1 MKKLLTA
8 LLALMLACGVPAL
21 AEDAAATEATAVPE
35 ATAEVAAEAESIAF
49 TPVGTWYLTSFEVTG
64 ATFAA
69 MDMVATLTFN
79 EDGTGALVGL
89 NDMTFTWNYDGAA
102 LTATPDGAESPLT
115 FSITETNGLTVT
127 IVTIDSMTMTFA
139 SHAPEAQPLPSVA
152 LASLDGT
159 WTRQLS
165 IDGADAPADSIAMQ
179 FTCTIENGAVTVDA
193 NGSVLSAQG
202 ALEGNALV
210 VAYEDGT
217 SDSIYLYDDGTIH
230 LFRTAAGGATAE
242 YTLVRAEA
250 AAAPEATEAPAAE
263 AGETPTEE
271 AAE

>member
-8 LLALMLACGVPAL
+8 LLALMLVCGVPAL

-35 ATAEVAAEAESIAF
+35 ATAEAAAEAESIAF

-115 FSITETNGLTVT
+115 FSLTEANGLT
-127 IVTIDSMTMTFA
+127 VTIDSMTMTFA

-202 ALEGNALV
+202 AMEGNALV

-230 LFRTAAGGATAE
+230 LFRTAADGATAE

-250 AAAPEATEAPAAE
+250 AAAPEATAEPAAE

>member
-35 ATAEVAAEAESIAF
+35 ATAEAAAEAESTAF
-49 TPVGTWYLTSFEVTG
+49 TPVGTWYLLSFEVTG
-64 ATFAA
+64 VTFSGT
-69 MDMVATLTFN
+69 DMGATLTFN

-102 LTATPDGAESPLT
+102 LTATPDGAES
-115 FSITETNGLTVT
+115 
-127 IVTIDSMTMTFA
+127 
-139 SHAPEAQPLPSVA
+139 PLPSVA

-202 ALEGNALV
+202 AMEGNALV

-230 LFRTAAGGATAE
+230 LFRTAADGATAE
-242 YTLVRAEA
+242 YTLVRAE
-250 AAAPEATEAPAAE
+250 PAAE